1 MVLTLEI
8 DIERQGRMSKRLDQP
23 SLFEQL
29 GGSDQIEAMIAQF
42 YDRIFSDES
51 LRPMFANV
59 DMDQLRR
66 HQTLFISYAMG
77 GPNEYRG
84 RSMREAHKGLGI
96 TEDQLMSLIGHL
108 VDTMVSFNVPAE
120 LNDLVTSQLVQLK
133 DQIVER

>member
-1 MVLTLEI
+1 
-8 DIERQGRMSKRLDQP
+8 MSKTLDQP

-59 DMDQLRR
+59 DMVQLRR
-66 HQTLFISYAMG
+66 HQTLFISFAMG
-77 GPNEYRG
+77 GPNQYRG

-96 TEDQLMSLIGHL
+96 TEDQLMTLVGYL
-108 VDTMVSFNVPAE
+108 VDTMVAFNVPAE
-120 LNDLVTSQLVQLK
+120 LNDLVTRQVLQLK